1 MDPADLEDKHARAC
15 FWGELPALTR
25 RHSMVVAHIPHR
37 MGADAGAGA
46 RVGSAAGSDLAVGDA
61 VRGRAVVETG
71 NPVITLE
78 GIVAL
83 APPTD
88 DDEHDGV

>member
-1 MDPADLEDKHARAC
+1 MIGDERWVDPADLEDKHARAC

-25 RHSMVVAHIPHR
+25 RHSMVVAHIPH
-37 MGADAGAGA
+37 
-46 RVGSAAGSDLAVGDA
+46 LAVGDA

-71 NPVITLE
+71 NPVTTLE